1 MKVNINEY
9 LLSVEKPAQYLG
21 NEINSCHKKEWTSN
35 MCLVFPDIYEVGMS
49 NLGIKILYTLM
60 NKVPGFYLERAFM
73 PMDDMEEIMR
83 KENIPMFSLET
94 KSELKDF
101 DVVGFSLSYEMCY
114 PNMLNALSLAGI
126 PIRREDRGEDDPLV
140 MAGGTCVMNP
150 APLKKFVDF
159 LMVGDGENNMPELA
173 RILVETKGKSKMEK
187 LKALSNIEG
196 IYIPALHDEN
206 KKVQRA
212 IVKDLNDCPLY
223 DEQLIPYMAIVHDRA
238 TAEIQRGCTRGCRFC
253 QAGIVYRPVRE
264 RSLEKNIELV
274 SKLIENTG
282 HSEISLSSLS
292 SSDYTNID
300 SLIEA
305 IKSKYSCDSVG
316 VSLPSLRM
324 NTHSVEVA
332 EIISGGKRTGFT
344 FAPEAGSQRMRDII
358 NKGVTEQEIM
368 DTAEAAVK
376 AGWMSLKFYFMIGL
390 PFETMEDVQGIYEL
404 VKKVSQMCRRIDKR
418 INITA
423 SVSNFVPKP
432 HTPFE
437 WCKQMNMEEML
448 EKHTF
453 LKDLF
458 AGLKG
463 VALKIH
469 PPKKSLLEGLISR
482 GDERT
487 GDLIELAFKKG
498 VKLDDYRDN
507 YNLWIS
513 ALEELGMKVEDYLG
527 TRDFDEKLPWDI
539 IDIGVSKEFLKRE
552 YDKAEMA
559 SLSHDCR
566 LGCLGCGMKRI
577 IPQCGNIVDSKKDFC
592 TK

>member
-1 MKVNINEY
+1 MKVNISKY

-21 NEINSCHKKEWTSN
+21 NEINSCHKDTWTSN

-60 NKVPGFYLERAFM
+60 NKVPGFYLERGFM
-73 PMDDMEEIMR
+73 PMDDMEDIMR
-83 KENIPMFSLET
+83 KNNIPMFSLET
-94 KSELKDF
+94 KSELRDF

-114 PNMLNALSLAGI
+114 PNMLNALSLGGI
-126 PIRREDRGEDDPLV
+126 PLRREERGEEYPLI

-150 APLKKFVDF
+150 APLEKFVDF
-159 LMVGDGENNMPELA
+159 LMVGDGEENMPELA
-173 RILVETKGKSKMEK
+173 RILVATKGKTKAEK
-187 LKALSNIEG
+187 LQALSNLQG
-196 IYIPALHDEN
+196 IYIPSLHDKN

-212 IVKDLNDCPLY
+212 IVRDLNKCDLY

-300 SLIEA
+300 SLISG

-324 NTHSVEVA
+324 NPHSVKVA

-358 NKGVTEQEIM
+358 NKGVTEDEIM
-368 DTAEAAVK
+368 ATAEAAVR

-404 VKKVSQMCRRIDKR
+404 VKKVSQMCRSIDKR

-437 WCKQMNMEEML
+437 WCKQMSMDEMV
-448 EKHTF
+448 EKHNF
-453 LKDLF
+453 LKGLF
-458 AGLKG
+458 TGLKG

-482 GDERT
+482 GDSKT

-507 YNLWIS
+507 YNLWME
-513 ALEELGMKVEDYLG
+513 ALNELGLSVDYYLG
-527 TRDFDEKLPWDI
+527 ERSFDETLPWDI
-539 IDIGVSKEFLKRE
+539 IDIGVSKEFLRRE
-552 YDKAEMA
+552 YERTKAQT
-559 SLSHDCR
+559 LSHDCR
-566 LGCLGCGMKRI
+566 LGCLGCGMKKI
-577 IPQCGNIVDSKKDFC
+577 IPECGNIVDTKKDFSL
-592 TK
+592 

>member
-21 NEINSCHKKEWTSN
+21 NEINSCHKEKWTSN

-60 NKVPGFYLERAFM
+60 NKVPNFYLERAFM

-83 KENIPMFSLET
+83 TNNIPMFSLET

-126 PIRREDRGEDDPLV
+126 PIRREERGENDPLV

-159 LMVGDGENNMPELA
+159 LMVGDGEENMPELA
-173 RILVETKGKSKMEK
+173 RILVETKGKTKAEK
-187 LKALSNIEG
+187 LQALSKIEG
-196 IYIPALHDEN
+196 IYIPSLHDESQ
-206 KKVQRA
+206 KVKRA
-212 IVKDLNDCPLY
+212 IVQDLNKCDLY

-305 IKSKYSCDSVG
+305 IKSKYSSDSVG

-358 NKGVTEQEIM
+358 NKGVTEQQIM

-404 VKKVSQMCRRIDKR
+404 VKKVSIMCRKIDKR

-437 WCKQMNMEEML
+437 WCKQMSMDEMI
-448 EKHTF
+448 EKHSF
-453 LKDLF
+453 LRELF
-458 AGLKG
+458 TGLKG
-463 VALKIH
+463 TALKIH

-507 YNLWIS
+507 YNLWME
-513 ALEELGMKVEDYLG
+513 ALSELGMDVNYYLG
-527 TRDFDEKLPWDI
+527 ERDFDATLPWDI

-552 YDKAEMA
+552 YHLAEKQ

-566 LGCLGCGMKRI
+566 LGCLGCGMKNRI
-577 IPQCGNIVDSKKDFC
+577 SQCGSIVDSKKNFC
-592 TK
+592 LK